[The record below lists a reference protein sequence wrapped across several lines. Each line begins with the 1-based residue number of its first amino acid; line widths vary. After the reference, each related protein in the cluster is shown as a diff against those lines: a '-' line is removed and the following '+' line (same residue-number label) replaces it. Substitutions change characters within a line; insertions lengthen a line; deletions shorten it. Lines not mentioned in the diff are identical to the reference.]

1 MILPVGQDYAKSVS
15 YKPMVVSLLETAPNN
30 LNYQGILAKVLI
42 PPAHCLVETTDSF
55 FLSS

>member
-1 MILPVGQDYAKSVS
+1 MGQDYAKSVS

-55 FLSS
+55 LFLSS